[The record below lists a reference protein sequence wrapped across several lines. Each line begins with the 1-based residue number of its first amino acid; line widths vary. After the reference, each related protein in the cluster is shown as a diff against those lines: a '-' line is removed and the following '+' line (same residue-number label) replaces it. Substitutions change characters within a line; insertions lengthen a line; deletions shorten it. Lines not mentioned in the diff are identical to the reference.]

1 MIKILVIIL
10 LFILPNSKTEADIY
24 TKCFFKKITHPKFK
38 SFERKSFSQMKS
50 FPSIEDFFN
59 GAPGVIRSYMRYYVP
74 GVNKIINEN
83 EITNFTDITFNLKE
97 DNTILSTF
105 NVGFEEYRP
114 SIETENP
121 QQTDSNINV
130 IDRFKTFRS
139 RYIIVNNSKEYN
151 EYEPENPIW
160 KSKIILNKRDGI
172 IEIKTKILFLDTPF
186 QRDAIN
192 DEYWRLKAD
201 DFNDRS
207 SNFDYSN
214 LKILKNSNF
223 SIFFKCKL
231 LKENKK
237 GSTFNLNN
245 IYTLLIAGFLAL
257 SGIIL
262 FFWRS
267 FKKRLRNEDI

>member
-10 LFILPNSKTEADIY
+10 LFTLPNSKTEAGIY
-24 TKCFFKKITHPKFK
+24 TKCFLEKITHPKLK
-38 SFERKSFSQMKS
+38 SFERKSFSQMKN
-50 FPSIEDFFN
+50 FPSIEDYF
-59 GAPGVIRSYMRYYVP
+59 RRYMRYYVP

-97 DNTILSTF
+97 DNTIPSTF
-105 NVGFEEYRP
+105 NVGFEEYRT
-114 SIETENP
+114 SIEIENLKE
-121 QQTDSNINV
+121 TDSNTLK

-160 KSKIILNKRDGI
+160 KSKIILNKRNSI
-172 IEIKTKILFLDTPF
+172 IEIKTRILFLDTPYL
-186 QRDAIN
+186 RDAIN

-214 LKILKNSNF
+214 LKTLKNSNF
-223 SIFFKCKL
+223 SMFFKCQL

-245 IYTLLIAGFLAL
+245 IYTLLIAGFLVL

-267 FKKRLRNEDI
+267 FKKRLRNENE